1 MNKKYELLKIKY
13 ENTRTWLL
21 SFIALA
27 LSMSIGYYIVRDLS
41 FKNKLGITTGIII
54 IAIFFLYTIQI
65 IRYKNILDYLKK

>member
-27 LSMSIGYYIVRDLS
+27 LPMSIGYYVINDLS
-41 FKNKLGITTGIII
+41 FKNKLSIIIGIVI
-54 IAIFFLYTIQI
+54 IAIIFLYILQT
-65 IRYKNILDYLKK
+65 IRYKKILNYLRN